1 MKRRES
7 KFLRSKP
14 ELKLFVNLFFNFL
27 IWFLTSLPGLTV
39 DDSLEKNALRTKSM
53 FNFSLTLRTLAEKN
67 NGQL

>member
-1 MKRRES
+1 MQNKI
-7 KFLRSKP
+7 
-14 ELKLFVNLFFNFL
+14 LFEMVSFFILFFNFL

>member
-1 MKRRES
+1 MQNKI
-7 KFLRSKP
+7 
-14 ELKLFVNLFFNFL
+14 LFEMVSFFNLFLNFL
-27 IWFLTSLPGLTV
+27 IWFLTSLPGLTF

>member
-1 MKRRES
+1 MQNKI
-7 KFLRSKP
+7 
-14 ELKLFVNLFFNFL
+14 LFEMVSFFNLFFNFL

-53 FNFSLTLRTLAEKN
+53 FNFSLTLRTLAEKY

>member
-1 MKRRES
+1 MQNKI
-7 KFLRSKP
+7 
-14 ELKLFVNLFFNFL
+14 LFEMVSFFNLFLNFL
-27 IWFLTSLPGLTV
+27 IWFRTSLPGLTV

>member
-1 MKRRES
+1 MQNKI
-7 KFLRSKP
+7 
-14 ELKLFVNLFFNFL
+14 LFEMVSFFNLFFNFL

>member
-1 MKRRES
+1 MQNKI
-7 KFLRSKP
+7 
-14 ELKLFVNLFFNFL
+14 LFEMVSFFNLFLNFL